1 LLLANI
7 LTMTIK
13 DLQDQLRTHIRAR
26 IQRGE
31 WTGSSLSGEAGFQQG
46 HLSNF
51 LNARRGLSLEAMDRL
66 LEVLNIGI
74 LDLVKAEDV
83 RRAVLPGPP
92 AQIEEVALVSAENA
106 ALARFSASQILE
118 TYSFSRSFLRKLK
131 PNDAG
136 DRANWLRFVL
146 IKLDAGSAGVV
157 LPLEISRITLLIDR
171 HYSSLKPYRRFRP
184 NLYAL
189 RLADRC
195 FLGYVSVSGDRLV
208 LRPNDPRAAVAVV
221 RIERGRSYSDYI
233 LGRVC
238 HVGAEV

>member
-1 LLLANI
+1 
-7 LTMTIK
+7 MMIK
-13 DLQDQLRTHIRAR
+13 DLQDQLRNHIRTR

-31 WTGSSLSGEAGFQQG
+31 WTGSSLSGKAGFQQG

-74 LDLVKAEDV
+74 LDLLKAEDV
-83 RRAVLPGPP
+83 RRAVLPGAP
-92 AQIEEVALVSAENA
+92 ARVEEVALVSAEHA
-106 ALARFSASQILE
+106 ALARFGAHQILE
-118 TYSFSRSFLRKLK
+118 THSFSRSFLRKLK

-136 DRANWLRFVL
+136 DRAGWLRFVL
-146 IKLDAGSAGVV
+146 IRLDAGSAGGI
-157 LPLEISRITLLIDR
+157 LPLEISQLTLLIDR
-171 HYSSLKPYRRFRP
+171 HYCSLKPYRRLRP

-189 RLADRC
+189 RVAERC
-195 FLGYVSVSGDRLV
+195 FPGYVSVSGDHLV
-208 LRPNDPRAAVAVV
+208 LRPSDPRAAVAVV